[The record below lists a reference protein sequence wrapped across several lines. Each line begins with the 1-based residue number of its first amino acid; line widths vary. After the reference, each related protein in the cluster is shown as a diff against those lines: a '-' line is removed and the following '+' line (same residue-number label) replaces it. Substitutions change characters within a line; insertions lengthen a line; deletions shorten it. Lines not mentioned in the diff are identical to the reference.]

1 MFAKPAY
8 AAAEHASNI
17 VAGTPGDGF
26 YITSEMLTMWVLSI
40 LIVVVAIIGTRNMKR
55 VPTGLQ
61 NVLETFLELLEDQIA
76 GIMGKTRARK
86 YGPFLMTF
94 FIFIFVS
101 NYSGLLPL
109 SGMVTGFKAPTSNL
123 STTAGLAIIVI
134 VSYFVIGLRDNTRNF
149 LKFFFS
155 PMLPINLLEA
165 VTRPLSLAVRL
176 YGNIFGEEMVIFF
189 FFSLLPFFLPLP
201 MYILGLLFGLIQAYV
216 FTLLASVYIDEATRE
231 GH

>member
-8 AAAEHASNI
+8 AAMDHASNI
-17 VAGTPGDGF
+17 VAGNPGDGF
-26 YITSEMLTMWVLSI
+26 YISSEMLTMWVVSL
-40 LIVVVAIIGTRNMKR
+40 LIVVVAFIGTRNMKR
-55 VPTGLQ
+55 IPSGLQ
-61 NVLETFLELLEDQIA
+61 NVLETVLELLEDQIA

-101 NYSGLLPL
+101 NYSGLLPFA
-109 SGMVTGFKAPTSNL
+109 GMVTGFKPPTSNL
-123 STTAGLAIIVI
+123 SVTAGLAIIVI
-134 VSYFVIGLRDNTRNF
+134 VSYFVIGLKDNTKNF

-165 VTRPLSLAVRL
+165 ITRPLSLAVRL
-176 YGNIFGEEMVIFF
+176 YGNIYGEEMVIAFL
-189 FFSLLPFFLPLP
+189 FSLLPFFLPLP
-201 MYILGLLFGLIQAYV
+201 MYALGLLFGAIQAYV
-216 FTLLASVYIDEATRE
+216 FTLLASVYIEEATGG